1 MHDNL
6 SNTYTYLYW
15 KWHGSSR
22 SYNNFKTDVISWSF
36 RIFWHSSAQS
46 TTHKK
51 CPMNEMVEHV
61 RAYVFKSIAYLK
73 SDDLQMLDGAPTDC
87 NILEIDK
94 IGREN
99 RRKYY
104 EKYLECGNSRWKM
117 LDKTSKSPKRVTPF
131 SKYNQAPRWAGM
143 GFNKKSLTFLFVS
156 WLNFWYTCRLD
167 LRYRCRWGFKIMS
180 TFFYQCYCSF

>member
-22 SYNNFKTDVISWSF
+22 SYNNCETDVISWSF

-61 RAYVFKSIAYLK
+61 RAYVCKSRAYLK
-73 SDDLQMLDGAPTDC
+73 SDDLQMLDGAPTDG
-87 NILEIDK
+87 NIREIDK

-99 RRKYY
+99 HRKYHQ
-104 EKYLECGNSRWKM
+104 KYLECGKPDEKC
-117 LDKTSKSPKRVTPF
+117 LTKLPKALSMWHPF
-131 SKYNQAPRWAGM
+131 PSTTKPHVEQGWDLIKN
-143 GFNKKSLTFLFVS
+143 FDVSFCLLIKFL
-156 WLNFWYTCRLD
+156 
-167 LRYRCRWGFKIMS
+167 IHM
-180 TFFYQCYCSF
+180 